1 VSAPLDIMAMSADE
15 AAEHL
20 ANMRVAIADMEE
32 VLSAKRAQEDPDAPR
47 APKPL
52 VIIEDPETALV
63 FEALQRGRASSNG
76 SAPARE
82 QLKVRWVTDAITNP
96 PPKPDVLIEGLLDAG
111 ELTVIG
117 AGRGIGKSWLVL
129 NIATLLGRGVG
140 LLFGH
145 LLVKKACKVLIVQG
159 ENSDYESWR
168 RWRVLNGSDAPEG
181 VAETFDRI
189 RVRITRKRSTASS
202 SIDGQQSSDTT
213 EWVQAELDERLEAAI
228 VEHGF
233 EVVVIDPWAVF
244 YCGNEN
250 SNDEVEEALEKLK
263 DLSMRLGVAIIIVHH
278 FGKSLDV
285 REPEDLWRG
294 ASRLADWASTRVT
307 LRQHYTAKQA
317 KDQGMTREQARRYA
331 DVLFLRRSLPTPDFS
346 IVLDPETCWWSR
358 WVPPAEVAESR
369 KAHLDVPDVVDAC
382 REAGGAWPSLSHAA
396 DDLGVSRTTARKV
409 FASALRSGAIETS
422 PGLRGAVVYRL
433 PGAHLGDENE
443 VER

>member
-1 VSAPLDIMAMSADE
+1 MSAPLDIMAMSADE
-15 AAEHL
+15 VAAHL
-20 ANMRVAIADMEE
+20 ANMRLAVADMEE
-32 VLSAKRAQEDPDAPR
+32 VLSARRVEEDPDAPR
-47 APKPL
+47 APKPP
-52 VIIEDPETALV
+52 VIVEDPETASV
-63 FEALQRGRASSNG
+63 FEALWRGRASSNG
-76 SAPARE
+76 SAPPRE
-82 QLKVRWVTDAITNP
+82 QLKVRWVTDAIAHP

-145 LLVKKACKVLIVQG
+145 LPVKKACKVLIVQG

-189 RVRITRKRSTASS
+189 RVRTTRKRSTTSSSS

-285 REPEDLWRG
+285 R
-294 ASRLADWASTRVT
+294 
-307 LRQHYTAKQA
+307 
-317 KDQGMTREQARRYA
+317 
-331 DVLFLRRSLPTPDFS
+331 
-346 IVLDPETCWWSR
+346 
-358 WVPPAEVAESR
+358 
-369 KAHLDVPDVVDAC
+369 
-382 REAGGAWPSLSHAA
+382 
-396 DDLGVSRTTARKV
+396 
-409 FASALRSGAIETS
+409 
-422 PGLRGAVVYRL
+422 
-433 PGAHLGDENE
+433 
-443 VER
+443 